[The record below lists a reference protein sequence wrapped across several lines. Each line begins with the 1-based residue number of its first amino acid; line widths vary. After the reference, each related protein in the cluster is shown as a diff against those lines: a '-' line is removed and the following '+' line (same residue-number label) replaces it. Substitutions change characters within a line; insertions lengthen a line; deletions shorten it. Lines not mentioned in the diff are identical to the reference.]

1 MSVTGRILITGAA
14 GFWGSHAI
22 EHVLRTTDMEIVAFV
37 RVGKVGTLERLHP
50 ILEKY
55 DPGNKRVEVI
65 WHDFLSPVPKFLLHK
80 LGRISWIIH
89 AAAETHVD
97 RSILNP
103 ASFARANV
111 MGTVHALD
119 MARWMQDKSSGIDRF
134 LLMSTDEVY
143 GPAPDGVAFTER
155 DRHNATN
162 PYSAAKSGAE
172 AIVNAY
178 GNTYGLPVIIGN
190 AMNLM
195 GERQDSEKFIPKVIK
210 AVLDGTTIP
219 IHSDK
224 SLKRAGTRQYLHC
237 RNAAAAFLFLLEH
250 GEQRNAYNV
259 CGDREIDNLSLAQ
272 MIARIVG
279 KPFKYEMV
287 DFHSSRPGHDLA
299 YRLDGTKLYEMGFRY
314 PVDFETSLER
324 VVKWTLEHR
333 EWLA

>member
-1 MSVTGRILITGAA
+1 MSKRILITGAA
-14 GFWGSHAI
+14 GFWAHHAI

-50 ILEKY
+50 ILEAH
-55 DPGNKRVEVI
+55 DPGGKRVEVI

-80 LGRISWIIH
+80 LGRVSWIIH

-97 RSILNP
+97 RSIQEP

-119 MARWMQDKSSGIDRF
+119 MARWMQDKGSGIDRF

-143 GPAPDGVAFTER
+143 GPAPDGIAFTEH
-155 DRHNATN
+155 DRHNPTN

-172 AIVNAY
+172 AMVNAY
-178 GNTYGLPVIIGN
+178 GNTYGLPVITAN
-190 AMNLM
+190 CMNLI
-195 GERQDSEKFIPKVIK
+195 GERQDSEKLVPKVIK
-210 AVLDGTTIP
+210 TVLNGDIMP
-219 IHSDK
+219 IHADK
-224 SLKRAGTRQYLHC
+224 TKTRAGTRQYLHC
-237 RNAAAAFLFLLEH
+237 RNAAAALLFLLQH
-250 GEQRNAYNV
+250 GEQRNSYNV
-259 CGDREIDNLSLAQ
+259 CGEKEIDNLSLAQ
-272 MIARIVG
+272 MIAKMVG
-279 KPFKYEMV
+279 KPLKYEMV

-299 YRLDGTKLYEMGFRY
+299 YRLDGTKLREMGFRY

-324 VVKWTLEHR
+324 MVKWTLENR